1 MQLDV
6 CLAGC
11 ADEVGCAEF
20 GCGWRARRPFP
31 PRRRCSCPPAPP
43 SRRAT
48 RPNILASEIPAVEL
62 RLSESE
68 SAAAA
73 TLRSLALNDGG
84 LVAVQV
90 TGVLPKSADGL
101 TIVTLTDDD
110 DAPPMIL

>member
-6 CLAGC
+6 WLALLTRLAVLSLGV
-11 ADEVGCAEF
+11 AWGV
-20 GCGWRARRPFP
+20 RRPFP

-48 RPNILASEIPAVEL
+48 HPTALASEIPAVEL

-73 TLRSLALNDGG
+73 TPESDSDGG

-110 DAPPMIL
+110 EAPPMIL

>member
-1 MQLDV
+1 M
-6 CLAGC
+6 
-11 ADEVGCAEF
+11 
-20 GCGWRARRPFP
+20 
-31 PRRRCSCPPAPP
+31 
-43 SRRAT
+43 
-48 RPNILASEIPAVEL
+48 EL

-68 SAAAA
+68 SDAAA
-73 TLRSLALNDGG
+73 TLRSLTLTAAW